1 MFMDIS
7 LVISFIQQNL
17 PNIFGII
24 IAILI
29 YQRLKPKIKE
39 YSKKVEGIEKI
50 INFAMALIIV
60 HLIFPTLGDLLN
72 LFPVDRTVPSII
84 KSVDAILSPIF
95 TILIVYFAFLIA
107 IEILISYSQN
117 IQTFIGIER
126 DLIEIISLAILLAAF
141 IYFGKVNEV
150 RYATALI
157 VFSFLLLALPIFTNF
172 VKSVID
178 RYMSEILL
186 KFGIKYE
193 FVSFAILAIFLISY
207 TVAVINLVSNIF
219 DVPFLRDITS
229 VLLSINTAIGNV
241 IWYSF
246 LISLTIAALVFA
258 SRR

>member
-1 MFMDIS
+1 MDIS

-39 YSKKVEGIEKI
+39 YSKRVEGIEKI
-50 INFAMALIIV
+50 INIAMALIIV

-72 LFPVDRTVPSII
+72 LFPIERTIPLIL

-95 TILIVYFAFLIA
+95 ISLIVYFAFLIA

-117 IQTFIGIER
+117 IQTFIGIEK

-150 RYATALI
+150 KYATALI

-178 RYMSEILL
+178 RYMAEILL

-229 VLLSINTAIGNV
+229 VLLSISSAIGNV

-246 LISLTIAALVFA
+246 LISLTIAALVFV

>member
-1 MFMDIS
+1 MDIS

-39 YSKKVEGIEKI
+39 YSKRVEGIEKI
-50 INFAMALIIV
+50 INIAMALIIV

-72 LFPVDRTVPSII
+72 LFPIERTIPLIL

-95 TILIVYFAFLIA
+95 IILIVYFAFLIA

-117 IQTFIGIER
+117 IQTFIGIEK

-150 RYATALI
+150 KYATALI

-178 RYMSEILL
+178 RYMAEILL

-229 VLLSINTAIGNV
+229 VLLSISSAIGNV

-246 LISLTIAALVFA
+246 LISLTIAALVFV